1 MPILAFRYGHTPG
14 KWMSVRAGQRP
25 ARTLSQTASLTKAS
39 KMRRPWQKSQ
49 CSKQSNCYNGLR
61 ARIKALTNWPAIPAR
76 SSSERAASA
85 VLPPLSAISS
95 SV

>member
-1 MPILAFRYGHTPG
+1 
-14 KWMSVRAGQRP
+14 MSVLAGRRP
-25 ARTLSQTASLTKAS
+25 ASTLSQATSLTQANR
-39 KMRRPWQKSQ
+39 MRRPRQKSQ
-49 CSKQSNCYNGLR
+49 YSKQSHCYTGLR

-95 SV
+95 NV